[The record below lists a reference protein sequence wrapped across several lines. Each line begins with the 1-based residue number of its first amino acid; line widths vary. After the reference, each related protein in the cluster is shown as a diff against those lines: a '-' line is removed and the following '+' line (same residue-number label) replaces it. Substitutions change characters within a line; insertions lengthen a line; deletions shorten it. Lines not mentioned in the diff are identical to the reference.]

1 MLPGHCL
8 APIHGLLSTQRHV
21 SACVCVCVCVCRGMR
36 VRGRFSK
43 TIAFQRQILKEGKA
57 RINARKKMYQQLEK
71 ALARGDEEV
80 CSVSGLSRGSLS
92 AGLSV

>member
-21 SACVCVCVCVCRGMR
+21 CVCVCVCACRGMR

-57 RINARKKMYQQLEK
+57 RIMARKKMYQQLEK

-80 CSVSGLSRGSLS
+80 CSGWSFSR
-92 AGLSV
+92 LSVCGVSV